1 MPEEGETYIFK
12 KLKTTNKVIRGTKR
26 HETNDQ
32 LPIKSSL
39 QVLVGN
45 VKVIV
50 CVLPTGEG
58 VGTAGVL
65 AQELAVF
72 VLFGILLGSQE
83 QHVFTEVRQARDVH
97 WVR

>member
-1 MPEEGETYIFK
+1 MRQ
-12 KLKTTNKVIRGTKR
+12 KTPN
-26 HETNDQ
+26 Q

-39 QVLVGN
+39 QVLMGN
-45 VKVIV
+45 IKVIV
-50 CVLPTGEG
+50 CVLSAGEG
-58 VGTAGVL
+58 VGTASML
-65 AQELAVF
+65 AQKLAVF